1 VAQQPIELI
10 LVRHLASLLAIPV
23 FVVDGDGDLV
33 YFNEPA
39 EGVLGRSF
47 ADVRSM
53 PFAEWTTAFAAS
65 HEGERLDPAELP
77 LAIAVRRREPSTSQ
91 FEIVDANGHERHI
104 SASAFPLIG
113 QHGRLLGAVAM
124 FWEVPTSG

>member
-1 VAQQPIELI
+1 
-10 LVRHLASLLAIPV
+10 V

-53 PFAEWTTAFAAS
+53 PFEEWTIAFAAS
-65 HEGERLDPAELP
+65 HDGEPVDPAELP

-91 FEIVDANGHERHI
+91 FEIVDAGGQQRRI

-113 QHGRLLGAVAM
+113 QNGRLLGAVAM
-124 FWEVPTSG
+124 FWEIAKRA